1 MRKSA
6 SDSIASAEQFLLVAL
21 GLADWQPPQPL
32 SYVRSSR
39 DAFAAGRLDAEH
51 FKPSCDELEARLRA
65 TGRSCALQTLLTV
78 NERGAQ
84 PDYADQGLPVVN
96 SKHVVNGE
104 VRLDAENRTAS
115 SGKRALTIRHGD
127 VLMNGT
133 GVGTIG
139 RTAPYLHATEALPD
153 NHVTVLRPKP
163 GAIDPV
169 YLSVYLN
176 SRAGQSQVEKWLR
189 GSSGQIE
196 LYPNDIAR
204 FLVWQAPEHVQQAIR
219 QSVEAAFAAKQCA
232 AALLDAAKRAV
243 EIAIEESE
251 AAALEY
257 LQAVQAEMA

>member
-1 MRKSA
+1 M
-6 SDSIASAEQFLLVAL
+6 AL